1 MRTKRKRVIYFH
13 GLESAQGGE
22 KVDFLA
28 KKYITIA
35 PNMQYNDPEL
45 FTDMLDLVK
54 DFEPDILIG
63 SSMGGYFAYMIATHT
78 NTPVILFNPAM
89 HHRSFEPDNV
99 TSGQHDVI
107 GAIINGTNDT
117 VIDPIQT
124 TQMLRE
130 SIAKGQLRYY
140 TRDHGHRTPLN
151 VFTDYL

>member
-35 PNMQYNDPEL
+35 PNMQYNDPDL
-45 FTDMLDLVK
+45 FNEMLDLVR
-54 DFEPDILIG
+54 DFEPDILVG

-99 TSGQHDVI
+99 TSGQHDVV

>member
-13 GLESAQGGE
+13 GLESVQGGE

-35 PNMQYNDPEL
+35 PDMQYDDPNL
-45 FTDMLDLVK
+45 FNEMLDLVR
-54 DFEPDILIG
+54 DFEPDILVG

-89 HHRSFEPDNV
+89 HNRTFEPENV
-99 TSGQHDVI
+99 TSGQYDVV
-107 GAIINGTNDT
+107 GAIINGANDT
-117 VIDPIQT
+117 VIDPVQT

-130 SIAKGQLRYY
+130 SIAKGQLTYY
-140 TRDHGHRTPLN
+140 IGDHGHRTPLN
-151 VFTDYL
+151 IFTDYL

>member
-35 PNMQYNDPEL
+35 PNMQYNDPDL
-45 FTDMLDLVK
+45 FNEMLDLVR
-54 DFEPDILIG
+54 DFEPDILVG

-99 TSGQHDVI
+99 TSGKHDVV

-117 VIDPIQT
+117 VIDPVQT